1 MVTTKLNN
9 YVQNVSAYVDFFE
22 ILGLQMKQ
30 WLNEVLT
37 HAVLQRIFNFSQLP
51 VTFSTLCQSL
61 TCDSYNKCMVNS
73 LICFSLASCNLFTVT
88 FSLLLSNPNAL
99 VAFSALTLLVGQQ
112 KGHPACKKWGGWLR
126 WALLSPHG
134 VVPNQMVS
142 VFAFVNL
149 PLHHKVQKFSSGTGS
164 LGWSRKKG
172 RKTVVLCFSLLK
184 TRQFFSKNIN
194 F

>member
-112 KGHPACKKWGGWLR
+112 KGHPACKKWGDG
-126 WALLSPHG
+126 
-134 VVPNQMVS
+134 
-142 VFAFVNL
+142 
-149 PLHHKVQKFSSGTGS
+149 
-164 LGWSRKKG
+164 
-172 RKTVVLCFSLLK
+172 
-184 TRQFFSKNIN
+184 
-194 F
+194 